1 MHSKVQ
7 ELLPSPRL
15 SNDIRAGRDSGRLR
29 IVQAIFTGG
38 FAGSER
44 VTVELCNALSEH
56 HDVLLLVADDLG
68 SGRDSILNHVNGQVH
83 VKKIPASFRTIRVVL
98 ETWKFRA
105 DIYHAHL
112 GRAVRCAR
120 FILRPTKCVATW
132 HMARPVTTTGLDG
145 VILISQWQTSLG
157 LEGSG
162 SPERIVISNWVTR
175 FQAPC
180 PEGLQVLREKIGL
193 HKDNFVL
200 GFVGRPTK
208 RKRLAE
214 ALKAFQEWN
223 APDAVF
229 IVVGTEAAEEDELQC
244 FAADPRIRFLGHR
257 TDVYDLYGIM
267 DCLVLL
273 AEHEAFGLVA
283 IEAMRAGRQLIV
295 NNSHGLK
302 DIAASNPDIIAIDAS
317 SMDEI
322 RGAYDTAFLRRHVK
336 PSYNMSFYDA
346 AARVSDIENFYLRL
360 LEPVSAALPA

>member
-1 MHSKVQ
+1 MHLQNQ
-7 ELLPSPRL
+7 ELRPSLSLPNHIQISPASRK
-15 SNDIRAGRDSGRLR
+15 LR
-29 IVQAIFTGG
+29 IVQAIFTGS

-56 HDVLLLVADDLG
+56 HDVLLLVGDDLG
-68 SGRDSILNHVNGQVH
+68 PSGDSILNHVHVRVQ
-83 VKKIPASFRTIRVVL
+83 VKKIPASLRTLRVVL

-120 FILRPTKCVATW
+120 FILRPTKGVATW
-132 HMARPVTTTGLDG
+132 HMARPIATTGLDG
-145 VILISQWQTSLG
+145 VILISPWQKSLG
-157 LEGSG
+157 LEGNG
-162 SPERIVISNWVTR
+162 LPGFIVISNWVNR
-175 FQAPC
+175 FEAPC
-180 PEGLQVLREKIGL
+180 PESLLSLRKQIDL
-193 HKDNFVL
+193 HRDDFVL

-208 RKRLAE
+208 RKRLVE
-214 ALKAFQEWN
+214 ALKAFQKWN
-223 APDAVF
+223 APNAVF
-229 IVVGTEAAEEDELQC
+229 VVVGIKATEDDELKR

-257 TDVYDLYGIM
+257 TDVYDLYWIM

-273 AEHEAFGLVA
+273 ADHEAFGLAA

-295 NNSHGLK
+295 NNSHGLG

-317 SMDEI
+317 SLDQI
-322 RGAYDTAFLRRHVK
+322 CQAYDTALLRRHVT

-346 AARVSDIENFYLRL
+346 AARVSDIENFYLKL